1 MSSFFITFIISI
13 SSEYFLTNDYFS
25 KITQIFSLV
34 IFCLVLQF
42 FRNPKRKIWRCI
54 LSEEI
59 HPRRFID
66 EALHLPSTYNHFNR
80 WQTRF
85 ALYVTPDDA
94 NKQQTSVKRSA
105 VVSQRPRWFPQQAM
119 IIYGLTGASCRPEAF
134 MQESPHC
141 IFFSQ
146 HCLDLFFL
154 GRARA
159 HQPLVGWIVFF
170 CPAIPNNRWSKPPLQ
185 RQWRA
190 TCAIRSSKLSF
201 GPRRSHTCMHLSNS
215 WLHGRCQTFRL
226 LFLTWTGI
234 LCWKSQTSHLVA
246 KW

>member
-1 MSSFFITFIISI
+1 MQLFKGDRSQSL
-13 SSEYFLTNDYFS
+13 YAPAPYYFS
-25 KITQIFSLV
+25 WQGGHNAFESEAEEKNDVRWYHGNT
-34 IFCLVLQF
+34 
-42 FRNPKRKIWRCI
+42 RRKIWGCI

-59 HPRRFID
+59 HTRRVID

-170 CPAIPNNRWSKPPLQ
+170 LSCHTQQSLKQTAA
-185 RQWRA
+185 A
-190 TCAIRSSKLSF
+190 TTVTSDMC
-201 GPRRSHTCMHLSNS
+201 HTLKQAFF
-215 WLHGRCQTFRL
+215 WA
-226 LFLTWTGI
+226 
-234 LCWKSQTSHLVA
+234 KEVA
-246 KW
+246 YMYAFV